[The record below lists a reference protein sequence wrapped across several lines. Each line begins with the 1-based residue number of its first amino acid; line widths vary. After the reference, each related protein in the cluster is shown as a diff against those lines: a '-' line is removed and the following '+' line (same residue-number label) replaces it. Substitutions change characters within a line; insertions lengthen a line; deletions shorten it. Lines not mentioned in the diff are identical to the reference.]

1 MSAPG
6 HDPGH
11 AGRVDPG
18 REPAEVA
25 VAEEGGDVEEEGG
38 EPGQVE
44 ERVLLDR
51 GDDVVGEVQLLQLLQ
66 PDQGLGADRLDGVA
80 GDGEVAQ
87 TAQAV
92 ERVRVVWEMSEMV
105 KNIIFFI
112 FFY

>member
-25 VAEEGGDVEEEGG
+25 VAEEGGGVEEEGG

-66 PDQGLGADRLDGVA
+66 PDQDLGADRLDGVA
-80 GDGEVAQ
+80 AGNQLYD
-87 TAQAV
+87 
-92 ERVRVVWEMSEMV
+92 
-105 KNIIFFI
+105 I
-112 FFY
+112 

>member
-1 MSAPG
+1 MGAPG
-6 HDPGH
+6 HDAGH

-25 VAEEGGDVEEEGG
+25 VAEEGGGVEEEGG

-51 GDDVVGEVQLLQLLQ
+51 RADVVGEVQLLQ

-80 GDGEVAQ
+80 AGNQLYD
-87 TAQAV
+87 
-92 ERVRVVWEMSEMV
+92 
-105 KNIIFFI
+105 I
-112 FFY
+112 